1 MTKLK
6 TSISLPSNAEA
17 QWKQHRNDIQAFLS
31 SHLQRFQ
38 QQKFRR
44 VGLLDFND
52 CSEGLVRVNVYW
64 SQEMYNQLHAVAH
77 ALRMSVSHLLWR
89 ILAFVLS
96 GERLESVFSNYGFTV
111 VEWSGSAFIYIETI
125 RFFEENITRR
135 HKKRLHITP

>member
-6 TSISLPSNAEA
+6 TSISLPAEAEA
-17 QWKQHRNDIQAFLS
+17 QWKQRRKAIQAILS

-38 QQKFRR
+38 QQKLRR

-96 GERLESVFSNYGFTV
+96 GERLESVFSNYEIAV
-111 VEWSGSAFIYIETI
+111 VEWSGNAFTYTETI
-125 RFFEENITRR
+125 RFLGENTTRQ
-135 HKKRLHITP
+135 HKKRWLITP